1 MNTAISLGLSVLMVI
16 ALVNLLKGVGLSG
29 KWSALAA
36 VLIAIALNVANFY
49 LAASGAYQAA
59 MQGAVLGL
67 SAAGLYDAT
76 STPPTNVT
84 VNNTPMV
91 DVPKSVA
98 EALRV
103 SAARTK

>member
-1 MNTAISLGLSVLMVI
+1 VNTTVIFVLSVPAILAI
-16 ALVNLLKGVGLSG
+16 VNLLKGVGLSG

-76 STPPTNVT
+76 SASPTV
-84 VNNTPMV
+84 V
-91 DVPKSVA
+91 KS
-98 EALRV
+98 R
-103 SAARTK
+103 